1 MMMTSFGID
10 EIVFNI
16 LSKSEVKQTIS
27 GGIYYQNDRP
37 DDSADEDVVINTIS
51 MTQDFLP
58 QIAASNVNIYVS
70 DVRRRIKN
78 KEQLKSNRKRLSEL
92 TSIVLK
98 VLREAKVDGLT
109 FIPQSQILL
118 QEPNIKQ
125 HFVNIRISWNIQTY

>member
-1 MMMTSFGID
+1 MMTSFGID

-78 KEQLKSNRKRLSEL
+78 KEQLKPNRKRLSEL

-125 HFVNIRISWNIQTY
+125 HFVNIRISWNIQID

>member
-1 MMMTSFGID
+1 MMTSFGID

-78 KEQLKSNRKRLSEL
+78 KEQLKPNRKRLSEL

-125 HFVNIRISWNIQTY
+125 HFVNIRISWNIQTD